1 MYKADI
7 ESMEGSAF
15 HYVCMMRKIPFIQ
28 IRGIS
33 NIVGERNKSKWKIKE
48 AIDAIM
54 PPLIKLISQ
63 FSEKTIA

>member
-1 MYKADI
+1 
-7 ESMEGSAF
+7 
-15 HYVCMMRKIPFIQ
+15 
-28 IRGIS
+28 
-33 NIVGERNKSKWKIKE
+33 VGERNKSKWKIKE